1 MRCAPCL
8 QQIGSEGS
16 AIVPVIN
23 KSIAAWTNSSLRE
36 VRYVLRNSSSTSTHS
51 NITTTTQVPQRDPS
65 DSVMQTDIVV
75 SKVSASSSSSAVAA
89 TESSIRSSRPSG
101 GSAYDLSILRS
112 LLGQQE
118 GGGGEGEEEGNKL
131 LICGQRSSHC
141 SGFDVL
147 ELIDDLLLSSSIR
160 RADNVFLLK
169 DGEYVCM
176 YVSMYVCMYVYCV
189 VLMNY

>member
-1 MRCAPCL
+1 MRCVPCL

-23 KSIAAWTNSSLRE
+23 KSIVAWTNSSLRE

-65 DSVMQTDIVV
+65 ESANALDAIVV
-75 SKVSASSSSSAVAA
+75 SKTSSSS
-89 TESSIRSSRPSG
+89 PNG
-101 GSAYDLSILRS
+101 GGVGGGTYDLSILRS
-112 LLGQQE
+112 LLGQPEEE
-118 GGGGEGEEEGNKL
+118 GGEEGNKL

-169 DGEYVCM
+169 DGEYVCI
-176 YVSMYVCMYVYCV
+176 YVYCV